1 MHVEQRTALKRRR
14 RRLAPRLQRR
24 RIGRR
29 NRSWLPLTRRRW
41 TTALWSPGKRLSL
54 MGASLAGK
62 TFALRGDEIVDAAER
77 AKAQEA
83 RRNMDEVIL
92 TLLRDG
98 QERPSSELLSV
109 IEVIPLS
116 FDGLGAMPDRLDE
129 EKRQKAELNNAINR
143 LKQVGVLQ
151 VQGTGAQK

>member
-1 MHVEQRTALKRRR
+1 
-14 RRLAPRLQRR
+14 
-24 RIGRR
+24 
-29 NRSWLPLTRRRW
+29 
-41 TTALWSPGKRLSL
+41 

-98 QERPSSELLSV
+98 QERPFSELLSV

-116 FDGLGAMPDRLDE
+116 FAGVGAMPDRLDE

-143 LKQVGVLQ
+143 LK
-151 VQGTGAQK
+151 